1 VRFALASV
9 LVLALAAPAAAAG
22 PQDIEVTATKVR
34 SPRLTEVQFTTPALN
49 FPGSLYIL
57 TPKGYDPKARTR
69 YPVLY
74 LLHGSFDTEA
84 SWITK
89 GDAEKI
95 TEDAKMIVV
104 IPPTAGTGDAGG
116 WASDWWNEGEGG
128 SPMWETF
135 TIRDLIPWVD
145 ANYDT
150 VAARHGRAIAGL
162 SMGGFS
168 AMSYAVRHPD
178 LFATSASYSGAVDTG
193 YAPAQAIVQ
202 AETLSD
208 GGATPD
214 SIWGPRLTREAFWRA
229 HNPTDL
235 AANLRGMEVA
245 VRTGNGQTDSGID
258 PIEFGVHDMSIALHT
273 ALDGLGI
280 AHVWDDYGAGGH
292 TWDNWQSDL
301 RKDVPRFEAT
311 FATPAPDRP
320 ERFTYTS
327 LADKSFS
334 VYGWD
339 VELDGV
345 EPIAGTLKDAGAA
358 GFELTTPGK
367 VTTAPYY
374 RPRSAYPVTA
384 GGKTSS
390 ALSDGRG
397 RLSLKASGAVTVGKA
412 TCLARSRV
420 KLRLPRGAVVRV
432 NGKVVRRTKRK
443 GTVVVRRSQPGT
455 YRVVARA
462 GQRVVRRT
470 LRVCRRATP

>member
-1 VRFALASV
+1 MRKRLAI
-9 LVLALAAPAAAAG
+9 LAVLALAAPASAAG
-22 PQDIEVTATKVR
+22 PQDVDVTGTKVH

-57 TPKGYDPKARTR
+57 TPKGYDPKGKTR

-95 TEDAKMIVV
+95 TEGAPMIVV

-135 TIRDLIPWVD
+135 TIKDLIPWVD
-145 ANYDT
+145 ANYRT
-150 VAARHGRAIAGL
+150 VAARHGRAVAGL

-178 LFATSASYSGAVDTG
+178 LFASAASYSGAVDTN
-193 YAPAQAIVQ
+193 YAPAQAIVE

-208 GGATPD
+208 GGASTD
-214 SIWGPRLTREAFWRA
+214 SIWGSRVTREAFWHA

-235 AANLRGMEVA
+235 AGNLRGMA
-245 VRTGNGQTDSGID
+245 LAIRTGNGQTDSGID
-258 PIEFGVHDMSIALHT
+258 PIEYGVHDMSISFHT
-273 ALDGLGI
+273 ALTGLGI
-280 AHVWDDYGAGGH
+280 DHVFDDYGAGGH

-301 RKDVPRFEAT
+301 RKDMPRFIAT
-311 FATPAPDRP
+311 FAAPAADRP

-327 LADKSFS
+327 LADASFG

-339 VELDGV
+339 VKFDGP
-345 EPIAGTLKDAGAA
+345 EPVAAVLKDAGAG
-358 GFELTTPGK
+358 GFTLTVPGT

-374 RPRSAYPVTA
+374 RPRSVYSVTA
-384 GGKTSS
+384 GGATASV
-390 ALSDGRG
+390 ATDARG
-397 RLSLKASGAVTVGKA
+397 RLTLKAQGAVTVGHPTCVSRLRVRLKA
-412 TCLARSRV
+412 R
-420 KLRLPRGAVVRV
+420 RGAPVRINGRVVRHAR
-432 NGKVVRRTKRK
+432 GRRV
-443 GTVVVRRSQPGT
+443 TVDVSHRSAGT
-455 YRVVARA
+455 YRVAV
-462 GQRVVRRT
+462 RVGKRVLRRR
-470 LRVCRRATP
+470 LRVCG

>member
-1 VRFALASV
+1 MRSV
-9 LVLALAAPAAAAG
+9 LGLLIAVVVAAPASAAG
-22 PQDIEVTATKVR
+22 ARDIKVTGTKR
-34 SPRLTEVQFTTPALN
+34 HSPRLTEVQFTTPALN

-57 TPKGYDPKARTR
+57 TPKGYDPTARTR

-84 SWITK
+84 SWVTK

-95 TEDAKMIVV
+95 TEDARMIVV

-135 TIRDLIPWVD
+135 TIKDLIPWVD
-145 ANYDT
+145 AEYRT
-150 VAARHGRAIAGL
+150 VAARRGRAIAGL

-178 LFATSASYSGAVDTG
+178 LFASAASYSGAVDTN

-208 GGATPD
+208 GGETPD
-214 SIWGPRLTREAFWRA
+214 SIWGPRVTREAFWHA

-235 AANLRGMEVA
+235 ADNLRGMSLA
-245 VRTGNGQTDSGID
+245 LRTGNGQTDSGVD
-258 PIEFGVHDMSIALHT
+258 PIEYGVHDMSIAFHT

-280 AHVWDDYGAGGH
+280 QHVWDDYGPGGH
-292 TWDNWQSDL
+292 TWDKWQEDL
-301 RKDVPRFEAT
+301 RKDVPRFMAT
-311 FATPAPDRP
+311 FAAPPPDRP

-327 LADKSFS
+327 LADARFS

-339 VELDGV
+339 VKLDGP
-345 EPIAGTLKDAGAA
+345 EPVAAVLKDAGAA
-358 GFELTTPGK
+358 GFELTAPGS

-374 RPRSAYPVTA
+374 RPRSVYPVTA
-384 GGKTSS
+384 GRKTSS
-390 ALSDGRG
+390 VRSDARG
-397 RLSLKASGAVTVGKA
+397 RLTVKADGGVTVGQP
-412 TCLARSRV
+412 TCVSRTRV
-420 KLRLPRGAVVRV
+420 TLRVPRGATVRV
-432 NGKVVRRTKRK
+432 NRRVVRRTKRRK
-443 GTVVVRRSQPGT
+443 VTVDVRGREPGT
-455 YRVVARA
+455 YRVTVRA
-462 GQRVVRRT
+462 GKRVLRRT
-470 LRVCRRATP
+470 LRVC